1 MKVVIAVDSL
11 KGSLSSNEA
20 GLAVKEGVLS
30 VFENADVR
38 IVPLADGG
46 EGTVE
51 ALVEGMNGIME
62 TLTVTGPLNEKV
74 EANFGILENSKTA
87 IIEMAQASG
96 LPMVPVELRNPLNTT
111 TYGVGEMIKEAIHK
125 GCRHFIVGIGGSAT
139 NDAGMGM
146 LQALG
151 CEFYDA
157 KGHLV
162 GTGGRVL
169 NEVASIRTHN
179 MMKELS
185 ECSFKIACD
194 VNNPLYG
201 PNGAAHIY
209 GPQKGATPEI
219 IEELD
224 RGLRNFSEVV
234 KKDLGKDIALVEGA
248 GAAGGLGYG
257 FLGFLNAKLESGV
270 DIIIEETNLES
281 HLQDA
286 DFVITG
292 EGRLDHQTAMGKAP
306 IGVTKLAKKHNT
318 KVIALAGS
326 VSDDAV
332 KCNEAGMNAFFSI
345 QKTPIS
351 LEEAMKPE
359 VAKKNMKNTTIQIF
373 NLIQTLQA

>member
-1 MKVVIAVDSL
+1 MKVVIAIDSL

-30 VFENADVR
+30 VFKEADVK
-38 IVPLADGG
+38 IIPVADGG

-51 ALVEGMNGIME
+51 ALVEGMNGSME
-62 TLTVTGPLNEKV
+62 TLIVTGPLNEKV
-74 EANFGILENSKTA
+74 EANFGILSESKTA

-111 TYGVGEMIKEAIHK
+111 TYGVGEIIKEAINK

-139 NDAGMGM
+139 NDAGIGM

-151 CEFYDA
+151 CEFFDA
-157 KGHLV
+157 AGNLV

-169 NEVASIRTHN
+169 NEVASIRTD
-179 MMKELS
+179 KLLPELS
-185 ECSFKIACD
+185 ECTFKIACD
-194 VNNPLYG
+194 VNNPLFG
-201 PNGAAHIY
+201 LNGAAHIY

-224 RGLRNFSEVV
+224 RGLRNFAEVV
-234 KKDLGKDIALVEGA
+234 KKDLGKDIAQTEGA

-257 FLGFLNAKLESGV
+257 FLAFLNAKLESGV
-270 DIIIEETNLES
+270 DIIIEETKLEK
-281 HLQDA
+281 HLEGA

-306 IGVTKLAKKHNT
+306 IGITKLANKHKT

-326 VSDDAV
+326 ISDDAA

-351 LEEAMKPE
+351 LEEAMQPE
-359 VAKKNMKNTTIQIF
+359 IARKNMKNTTIQIF
-373 NLIQTLQA
+373 NLIHSLRA